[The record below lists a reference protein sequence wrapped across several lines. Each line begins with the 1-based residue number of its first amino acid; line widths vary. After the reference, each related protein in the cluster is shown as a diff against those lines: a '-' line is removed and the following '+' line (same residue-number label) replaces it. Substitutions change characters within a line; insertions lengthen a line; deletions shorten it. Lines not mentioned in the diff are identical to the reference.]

1 MSTHFTPYEG
11 DKPYLFI
18 SYAHLDAAR
27 VLPIIRELH
36 QQKYRVWYDTGIEAG
51 ANWPEVIAGHLSRA
65 ATILFFVSKQFPLSQ
80 NCAREVNFAVDQ
92 KLPMVVVYLDSVEL
106 PAGMK
111 MQLSEATPAGS
122 TADEIMKSVA
132 LTEDF
137 IGDGIEGYTAETG
150 KKRRKINAGLVIGLV
165 GILIAA
171 VALTALLGVTQ
182 GWFGGGIETQTVTV
196 SDDTGVASEQMEI
209 TTWTSTVMRDLL
221 ISQADSTALY
231 ACGNHFVTSRLG
243 IEYAD
248 DAFRLAGEPVEQGD
262 ISDLAAIADQSE
274 LLELSLCWQQIEN
287 LSPLQSLSKLSYLD
301 VSGNRVG
308 DISALTSLNTL
319 TTLKVCHT
327 KVTDLTPTLEMDSLK
342 QLYISY
348 DMVSYAEAILGSGFD
363 IIITE

>member
-27 VLPIIRELH
+27 VLPIIKELH

-51 ANWPEVIAGHLSRA
+51 ANWPEVIAGHLSKA

-92 KLPMVVVYLDSVEL
+92 KLPMMVVYLDSVEL

-111 MQLSEATPAGS
+111 MQLSEAIFAGS

-137 IGDGIEGYTAETG
+137 IGDGIEGYTAKTG
-150 KKRRKINAGLVIGLV
+150 KKHRKINAGLVIGLV
-165 GILIAA
+165 GTLIAA
-171 VALTALLGVTQ
+171 IALIALLGVTQ
-182 GWFGGGIETQTVTV
+182 GWFGGGVETQTVTV

-243 IEYAD
+243 IEYD
-248 DAFRLAGEPVEQGD
+248 DGAFRLAGEPVEQGD
-262 ISDLAAIADQSE
+262 ISDLTAIADKSE
-274 LLELSLCWQQIEN
+274 LVELSLCWQQIED

-301 VSGNRVG
+301 VSGNRVD

-319 TTLKVCHT
+319 TTLKVPHT
-327 KVTDLTPTLEMDSLK
+327 NVTDLTPTLEMPSLK
-342 QLYISY
+342 QLTISY
-348 DMVSYAEAILGSGFD
+348 DMVSYAEAILGGKFD